1 LWLCSRNLFYFH
13 VSSVK
18 IRLSFNYSEEI
29 SWNLKI
35 GERKPRWKIILPIS
49 NLFPLLNGQENIVL
63 TEEEN
68 AQSTEGFVLLKKE
81 LASPSV
87 PIGGFNVH
95 FERATKDIDLSGL
108 VADIDSQKGKSILYM
123 EKWPGEIEES
133 RVLFLSISK

>member
-1 LWLCSRNLFYFH
+1 VILKDNP
-13 VSSVK
+13 
-18 IRLSFNYSEEI
+18 NYSEEI

-68 AQSTEGFVLLKKE
+68 AQNTEEFILLKKE

-108 VADIDSQKGKSILYM
+108 NANIDLEKRKSILYM
-123 EKWPGEIEES
+123 KEWPEE
-133 RVLFLSISK
+133 VENGKILFLPKL

>member
-1 LWLCSRNLFYFH
+1 LWLCGRNLFYFH

-18 IRLSFNYSEEI
+18 IKLSFNYSEEI

-49 NLFPLLNGQENIVL
+49 NLFPLLNGQENIVV

-68 AQSTEGFVLLKKE
+68 AQNTEEFILLKKK
-81 LASPSV
+81 LVSPSM

-95 FERATKDIDLSGL
+95 FEKATKDIDLSGL

-123 EKWPGEIEES
+123 EK
-133 RVLFLSISK
+133 